1 MHCMQVVRAAWVMGL
16 RWEVAK
22 TVEFHVCPKCKQQ
35 LGLDMEYLKEGSI
48 PGWVSDFWTEKEKR

>member
-1 MHCMQVVRAAWVMGL
+1 MITAAWVMGL